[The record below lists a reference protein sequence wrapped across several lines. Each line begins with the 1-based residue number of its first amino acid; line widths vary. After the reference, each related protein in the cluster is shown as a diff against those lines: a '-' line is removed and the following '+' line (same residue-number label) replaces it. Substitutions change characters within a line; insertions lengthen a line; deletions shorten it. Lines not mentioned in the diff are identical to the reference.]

1 MQKNNVSNLV
11 LKIDSLKQVSLKGM
25 FDQFAKISVKKVT
38 FLEPKKSTISQDDS
52 TFYGSGNRG
61 EDRGHL
67 FGDVAH
73 GNPNEVPK
81 GTEKSTHF
89 LGMLEMSIIEVLNA
103 SDLVLTV
110 LSFCLLNWMY
120 LNIYIYLYLY
130 CIYNSIEVAY
140 HRSHP
145 KGFNQRDFLRSLWWC
160 INGPSQTLWVVFD
173 TWIIM
178 FSWWL

>member
-120 LNIYIYLYLY
+120 LNIYIY
-130 CIYNSIEVAY
+130 IYIYIAYIIPLKWHITGATPRDSIREISWEVCDGASMGPAR
-140 HRSHP
+140 HCEL
-145 KGFNQRDFLRSLWWC
+145 FLT
-160 INGPSQTLWVVFD
+160 PE
-173 TWIIM
+173 
-178 FSWWL
+178 